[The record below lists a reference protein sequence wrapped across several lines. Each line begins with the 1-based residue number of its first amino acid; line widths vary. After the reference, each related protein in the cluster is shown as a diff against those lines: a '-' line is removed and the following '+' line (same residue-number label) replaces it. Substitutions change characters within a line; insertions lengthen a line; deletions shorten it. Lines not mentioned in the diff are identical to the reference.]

1 MVGCPDRIAQEICIR
16 PAPCS
21 LGGVVVTASAS
32 PIGPVPKRRRG
43 PKAVEVPV
51 PLETAEQTAF
61 VRWFRLAFP
70 KVLMFSVPN
79 GSHLAGTPAR
89 RAAQMAR
96 LKAEGLVEGVP
107 DLHIPAW
114 SLWVEMKRSRDGRLS
129 EAQGRIIADLRAL
142 GDTVIIARGWQDALG
157 QVLAFVAC
165 RGGRDMARAGAV
177 RS

>member
-1 MVGCPDRIAQEICIR
+1 M
-16 PAPCS
+16 
-21 LGGVVVTASAS
+21 VTASAS
-32 PIGPVPKRRRG
+32 PIGPVPKSRRG

-61 VRWFRLAFP
+61 VRWFRLAI
-70 KVLMFSVPN
+70 PN
-79 GSHLAGTPAR
+79 GAHLSGTRTR

-96 LKAEGLVEGVP
+96 LRAEGLVGGVP

-129 EAQGRIIADLRAL
+129 ETQGRIIADLRAL
-142 GDTVIIARGWQDALG
+142 GDTVIIARGWQDARD
-157 QVLAFVAC
+157 QVLAIVAC

-177 RS
+177 SG